1 MPGRRKSGKNA
12 PIFSHEFIIT
22 NHGDIVSCVCMVF
35 MIGLM
40 FQVTS
45 KVAAVFIAPQHN
57 VTREINVTDGV
68 DVVTTY
74 TNGPKDFCTI
84 FFYSLAWIVVHAII
98 QEYILDKVIRKLH
111 LSKTKNSKFNDSG
124 ELLPF
129 YFASAAWGA
138 DIIMKEKFFPSITN
152 LWDGYP
158 HNEMSFVLKFYF
170 ILQIAH
176 WVHCFPELYF
186 MKARKEEISAKI
198 QLYVQYLF
206 FIWAAYML
214 NFTHLAICC
223 LTIHYSVEFVYHAM
237 RLLQISGKAE
247 MAKNVF
253 MVWSGMF
260 VLARLAIIAL
270 TVMTF
275 WYGLPRLENAAL
287 NVDIGNFNTPF
298 IRVTAMA
305 GVILVQ
311 AWLAWNFIKY
321 QIRLWREYSAASSP
335 KKREQRKKVKKETPK
350 KKVEDQNE
358 DESEEELSEEKNG
371 GMKLRNKRETKKIQ

>member
-1 MPGRRKSGKNA
+1 MPGRRKSAKNA

-22 NHGDIVSCVCMVF
+22 NHGDIVSCICMVF

-40 FQVTS
+40 FQVTA

-57 VTREINVTDGV
+57 ITREINGTDDV
-68 DVVTTY
+68 IDVVVTY

-152 LWDGYP
+152 LWEGYP

-176 WVHCFPELYF
+176 WMHCFPELYF
-186 MKARKEEISAKI
+186 MKARKKAIANYLSVTTFVSSEKKHHEIKRNWRTTE
-198 QLYVQYLF
+198 F
-206 FIWAAYML
+206 PMFRHPREPRGL
-214 NFTHLAICC
+214 NVRTVNHC
-223 LTIHYSVEFVYHAM
+223 LKLVINK
-237 RLLQISGKAE
+237 G
-247 MAKNVF
+247 
-253 MVWSGMF
+253 
-260 VLARLAIIAL
+260 IAL
-270 TVMTF
+270 PR
-275 WYGLPRLENAAL
+275 YGLPRLENAAL
-287 NVDIGNFNTPF
+287 NVDIGNFNIPF
-298 IRVTAMA
+298 IRITAMA

-321 QIRLWREYSAASSP
+321 QIRLWRENSSASSP
-335 KKREQRKKVKKETPK
+335 KKKEPRKKAKKEQLK
-350 KKVEDQNE
+350 KKA
-358 DESEEELSEEKNG
+358 DEQIEEESDEETAEEKNG
-371 GMKLRNKRETKKIQ
+371 GVKQKTADRPVTRKEAKKTQ

>member
-22 NHGDIVSCVCMVF
+22 NHGDIVSCICMVF

-40 FQVTS
+40 FQVTT
-45 KVAAVFIAPQHN
+45 KIAAVFIAPQHN
-57 VTREINVTDGV
+57 ITREINGTDE
-68 DVVTTY
+68 VVTTY
-74 TNGPKDFCTI
+74 SNGPKDFCTI

-138 DIIMKEKFFPSITN
+138 DIIIKEKFFPTITK
-152 LWDGYP
+152 LWEGYP
-158 HNEMSFVLKFYF
+158 HNEMSFMLKFYF

-186 MKARKEEISAKI
+186 MKAKKDEISAKI
-198 QLYVQYLF
+198 QLYIEYLL

-214 NFTHLAICC
+214 NFTHLALCC
-223 LTIHYSVEFVYHAM
+223 LTIHYMVESVYHAM
-237 RLLQISGKAE
+237 RLLQISGKNE
-247 MAKNVF
+247 IAKNVF
-253 MVWSGMF
+253 LVWSGLF
-260 VLARLAIIAL
+260 VLARFAIIAL

-287 NVDIGNFNTPF
+287 NVDTGNFNSPF
-298 IRVTAMA
+298 IRATAMA
-305 GVILVQ
+305 AMVLMQ
-311 AWLAWNFIKY
+311 SWLAWNFITY
-321 QIRLWREYSAASSP
+321 QIRLWREHSAATSP
-335 KKREQRKKVKKETPK
+335 KKKEPRKKAKKDQPK
-350 KKVEDQNE
+350 KKVTDDDGEGE
-358 DESEEELSEEKNG
+358 SDEEVAEEKVVTR
-371 GMKLRNKRETKKIQ
+371 KETKKTQ